1 MSIRVG
7 QNIFAKSIQFDGMF
21 HLFSQSKFIIFSH
34 FYSQIAKIMI
44 RIAPRSLRHNVF
56 HVNRNLSGFIS
67 VNTPI
72 PANKKSLTK
81 IVATIGPKS
90 EQLPELTKVAAAG
103 MKIMRINF
111 SHATYEEADLRA
123 GNITRVLD
131 PAAKSK
137 DKNLL
142 AVMLDTQGPE
152 IRTGMFA
159 NGVKELELV
168 TGNTVTLSTR
178 PEVRETQ
185 TENKIWISY
194 KDLPNTARIGT
205 AILLDDG
212 AIELIVEKIDTAAG
226 ELVCRIANTGVLG
239 NKKGVNIPG
248 CKVNLPAMSDKDE
261 KDIK

>member
-1 MSIRVG
+1 MNRLTHRSIRR
-7 QNIFAKSIQFDGMF
+7 SI
-21 HLFSQSKFIIFSH
+21 LN
-34 FYSQIAKIMI
+34 AN
-44 RIAPRSLRHNVF
+44 RSF
-56 HVNRNLSGFIS
+56 SGFVS
-67 VNTPI
+67 VTTPV
-72 PANKKSLTK
+72 PPNKKSLTK

-90 EQLPELTKVAAAG
+90 EQLPDLTKVVGAG

-123 GNITRVLD
+123 GNIVRVSE
-131 PAAKSK
+131 PSAKSN

-152 IRTGMFA
+152 IRTGMFG

-168 TGNTVTLSTR
+168 TGNMVTLSTR

-185 TENKIWISY
+185 TESKIWISY
-194 KDLPNTARIGT
+194 KDLPTTARIGT

-212 AIELIVEKIDTAAG
+212 AIELVVEKVDAAAG

-248 CKVNLPAMSDKDE
+248 GTVNLPAMSDKDE